1 MVRPARPLQAGQVQ
15 VADLATM
22 APASLAREFEQ
33 SLAEQGA
40 PGEKLKAAVTQF
52 QQYPRELQESM
63 LLVVSRPY
71 AEAADR
77 LDLPIVRIDAA
88 LLRRIRDVPLFRI
101 SGFWPD
107 QGYPGIWAY
116 AMGNSFHSNCT
127 VYFDGSPAETH
138 YWGPDLEFF
147 PNSLCFKVPTN
158 AAFAQMHDVYV
169 RDNDAGQ
176 NTPTTQYEIVAP
188 RGYRGYHGWKFPNFS
203 RATID
208 WKLYADY
215 FGASNVQY
223 ADGTHRP
230 AAQQWFDNAY
240 TTAGAGGNCYGMS
253 VSSLRLRNG
262 EHDHMYHALHFNS
275 PATSQPWVWWYEWTD
290 TTRETVQQQQGAW
303 YTQEVLDTHNALA
316 NSQDARAVFT
326 RCEQL
331 CSETINRPVLIIWGN
346 GWGHAVVPYD
356 TEVAGD
362 TRRIL
367 HYDNNHPYTQ
377 SETGGPDPSVAT
389 VNWPQNT
396 FSYTGAPTG
405 VAMSY
410 EECTPPN
417 PHLPGAEYG
426 GPGADT
432 VVVVAS
438 GETEVRQ
445 ITDEDGNRFF
455 NPDGSVNR
463 DANTRIPNSSIVYPL
478 VQRPPVIVRP
488 QPRLQVPA
496 LQPAGEQ
503 AVIFVFGQAEG
514 KSLTFD
520 VNTSGP
526 GQLSYF
532 EPGQVFGLQA
542 RGAGQVQFGNLLL
555 LPTLQIANPQ
565 ALQTS
570 LLRFTRS
577 TAAGDRLFELRN
589 MQNLGTQP
597 LQLIPDAQG
606 LEVRVIGAPGLQ
618 FDLNLQ
624 GPVGQGM
631 QQGAFGGIGLQA
643 GAVTALRPSNWQQLG
658 TSNLRLQLLN
668 LQNNQVMQQ
677 QIIQRLQ

>member
-1 MVRPARPLQAGQVQ
+1 MRPQQIP
-15 VADLATM
+15 DLA
-22 APASLAREFEQ
+22 SLTPVTLSQEFEQ
-33 SLAEQGA
+33 ALREQGV
-40 PGEKLKAAVTQF
+40 PGEKVEAAVTQF
-52 QQYPRELQESM
+52 QQYPRELQQSM
-63 LLVVSRPY
+63 LLTVKGTY
-71 AEAADR
+71 AEALDR
-77 LDLPIVRIDAA
+77 PELSIARIDPD
-88 LLRRIRDVPLFRI
+88 LLRRVHDFVLFRV
-101 SGFWPD
+101 SSFWPG

-116 AMGNSFHSNCT
+116 AMGNGFHGNCT
-127 VYFDGSPAETH
+127 VYFDGSPVQTH

-147 PNSLCFKVPTN
+147 PNSLCFKVPDN
-158 AAFAQMHDVYV
+158 AAIPQMHDVYV
-169 RDNDAGQ
+169 RDTEAAK
-176 NTPTTQYEIVAP
+176 NTPTLQYEVIAP

-208 WKLYADY
+208 WKLYAHY
-215 FGASNVQY
+215 FGASNVEY

-240 TTAGAGGNCYGMS
+240 TSAGAGGNCYGMS

-262 EHDHMYHALHFNS
+262 EHDHMYHAIHFTS
-275 PATSQPWVWWYEWTD
+275 PATHQPWVWWYDWND
-290 TTRETVQQQQGAW
+290 TTRETVQQQQGGW
-303 YTQEVLDTHNALA
+303 YTQEVLDTHNALI

-331 CSETINRPVLIIWGN
+331 CNQTANRPVLIVWGN

-356 TEVAGD
+356 TQVDGN

-367 HYDNNHPYTQ
+367 HYDNNDPYAQ
-377 SETGGPDPSVAT
+377 NETDGPDPSVAT
-389 VNWPQNT
+389 VNWSQNT
-396 FSYTGAPTG
+396 FSYGGGPTG

-438 GETEVRQ
+438 DETEVQQ
-445 ITDEDGNRFF
+445 ITDEGGRRFF
-455 NPDGSVNR
+455 NPNRSVNT
-463 DANTRIPNSSIVYPL
+463 DPNTRIPNSSIVYPL
-478 VQRPPVIVRP
+478 VQRPPVILRQ
-488 QPRLQVPA
+488 QPRLRLQGPA
-496 LQPAGEQ
+496 LQAPGEQ
-503 AVIFVFGQAEG
+503 TLIFVFGQAQN

-520 VNTSGP
+520 INSNGL

-532 EPGQVFGLQA
+532 EPGQIFALQSQ
-542 RGAGQVQFGNLLL
+542 GAGQVQFSGLLQ
-555 LPTLQIANPQ
+555 LPAVQVANPQ
-565 ALQTS
+565 GLQVN
-570 LLRFTRS
+570 LVRFIRS

-589 MQNLGTQP
+589 MQNLGAQP

-606 LEVRVIGAPGLQ
+606 LEVQVIGAPGLQ

-624 GPVGQGM
+624 GPIGRGM

-643 GAVTALRPSNWQQLG
+643 GAAAVLRPTNWQRLG